1 METALRV
8 MSPPG
13 LLSLSLFLEITGFP
27 TPLTASLHKGNISL
41 SLYRDLKDMV
51 GLVKSMARCIQLNRN
66 SHNSQQVCPGSFYPF
81 SNMSNMKI
89 CDASAKEWKKY

>member
-13 LLSLSLFLEITGFP
+13 LLSLSLFSEITGFP

-51 GLVKSMARCIQLNRN
+51 S
-66 SHNSQQVCPGSFYPF
+66 
-81 SNMSNMKI
+81 
-89 CDASAKEWKKY
+89 

>member
-1 METALRV
+1 
-8 MSPPG
+8 
-13 LLSLSLFLEITGFP
+13 
-27 TPLTASLHKGNISL
+27 
-41 SLYRDLKDMV
+41 LKDMV

-89 CDASAKEWKKY
+89 CDASAKEWKKYPDRQYCK